1 MMSAD
6 ASSQEVVLRRQR
18 LRPSD
23 LVLLRALVG
32 LRWVGLGATVV
43 VLVVSADQIER
54 PVVAYGV
61 AGAALAWTAAVTLV
75 IRRGPELLI
84 GWSAV
89 VIEVAI
95 AGALQAG
102 DGWAFGAEATWGT
115 PALGALWSL
124 AAPMAAGL
132 AKGPRAGGGVAVAV
146 VGARLL
152 GALAP
157 DIGGLFPTLDEI
169 YPDLAPRLI
178 PTLSL
183 GLLYVMAGVGTAY
196 LADRQRRAEAEV
208 ATARA
213 REALAQDLH
222 DGVLQT
228 LVAIGRRS
236 EDPTAA
242 HLARET
248 ERDLRRYLFARPTTD
263 RRPLDEALADAAR
276 EFARR
281 FDLTP
286 EVVVD
291 PETSPLDANKTA
303 AIAGA
308 VTEALSNVGKHASAS
323 RVVVYAGPSHDGDG
337 VFVSVKDDGVGF
349 DPEVATPGQGLEGS
363 IRSRVAE
370 AGGRV
375 ELCSRPGQGSEVR
388 LWLS

>member
-1 MMSAD
+1 M
-6 ASSQEVVLRRQR
+6 
-18 LRPSD
+18 
-23 LVLLRALVG
+23 VLLRALVG
-32 LRWVGLGATVV
+32 LRWVGLAASLV
-43 VLVVSADQIER
+43 VLILSADELQR
-54 PVVAYGV
+54 PAVAYA
-61 AGAALAWTAAVTLV
+61 AGAAALAWTAAATVAV
-75 IRRGPELLI
+75 RRNPEMLI
-84 GWSAV
+84 GWSAILIEV
-89 VIEVAI
+89 VIA
-95 AGALQAG
+95 AGLQGA
-102 DGWAFGAEATWGT
+102 DGWAFGAERTWGS

-124 AAPMAAGL
+124 AAPMAAGV
-132 AKGPRAGGGVAVAV
+132 AKGPRIGGGVGAAVM
-146 VGARLL
+146 GARLL

-157 DIGGLFPTLDEI
+157 DIRGLFPTLQDI
-169 YPDLAPRLI
+169 YPDLAPRLV

-183 GLLYVMAGVGTAY
+183 GLLYVMAGVGAAY

-213 REALAQDLH
+213 REALVQDLH

-248 ERDLRRYLFARPTTD
+248 ERDLRRFLFARPRSD
-263 RRPLDEALADAAR
+263 RRQLDEALADAAR
-276 EFARR
+276 DFARR

-291 PETSPLDANKTA
+291 PETSSLNAEKTA

-308 VTEALSNVGKHASAS
+308 VREALSNVGKHASAS
-323 RVVVYAGPSHDGDG
+323 RVVVYAGPSSDGG
-337 VFVSVKDDGVGF
+337 GIFVSVKDDGIGF
-349 DPEVATPGQGLEGS
+349 DPEAATAGQGLDGS
-363 IRSRVAE
+363 IRSRVSE

-375 ELCSRPGQGSEVR
+375 ELRSRPGQGSEVR